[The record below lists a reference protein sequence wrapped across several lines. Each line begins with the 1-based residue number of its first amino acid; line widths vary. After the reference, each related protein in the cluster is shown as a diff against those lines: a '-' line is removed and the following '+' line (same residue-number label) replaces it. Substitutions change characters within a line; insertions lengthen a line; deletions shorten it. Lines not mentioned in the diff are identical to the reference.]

1 MILSLI
7 DKYMVLLKDLHC
19 LDTSLYKLW
28 YGLEYGGVSNDSS
41 IRAIFSDHHGL
52 AKFAVVLW

>member
-7 DKYMVLLKDLHC
+7 DRYMVWLKDLLC

-28 YGLEYGGVSNDSS
+28 YGLEYGGVSSDSS
-41 IRAIFSDHHGL
+41 VRAIFSGHHGL
-52 AKFAVVLW
+52 AKFAVVL